1 MGWQTTRDGA
11 TGVHAWMESG
21 LSVGEARSAGH
32 WVSPPEGASLTLPPV
47 LGEAIPLDPPR
58 IVLPSK
64 GPVFTVQDA
73 SWSLGGTSGGTV
85 AVCDLATG
93 SVSLPEIRIPVSL
106 DNSYRAELCV
116 AGVVLRSNATVCPAA
131 GSTGRSSGL
140 NAFSDSQSY
149 ISALTKRIVDDR
161 DAVGLPEALIRD
173 CRRMGRGSPTIGPRA
188 EEGPKDSRVLE

>member
-1 MGWQTTRDGA
+1 MVLHQHLPTYPEYRRYVEDDHPSRSTFPQGTPS
-11 TGVHAWMESG
+11 GVG
-21 LSVGEARSAGH
+21 
-32 WVSPPEGASLTLPPV
+32 SP
-47 LGEAIPLDPPR
+47 
-58 IVLPSK
+58 
-64 GPVFTVQDA
+64 
-73 SWSLGGTSGGTV
+73 GGTSGGTV

-93 SVSLPEIRIPVSL
+93 SVSLQEIRIPVSL
-106 DNSYRAELCV
+106 DNSYHAELFV
-116 AGVVLRSNATVCPAA
+116 AWVVLRSNATVCPAA

-161 DAVGLPEALIRD
+161 DAVGLPEALIRG